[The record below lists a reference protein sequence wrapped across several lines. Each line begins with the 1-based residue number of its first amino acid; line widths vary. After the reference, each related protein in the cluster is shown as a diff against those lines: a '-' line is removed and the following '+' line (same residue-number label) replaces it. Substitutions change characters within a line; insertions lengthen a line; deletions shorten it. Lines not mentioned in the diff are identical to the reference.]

1 MRRKNMNA
9 LFNIKGKIIETR
21 RLILSAFK
29 ESDLDDFFE
38 YASVEGVGEKAGWHH
53 HQSKEKTKEI
63 LDIFIKEDKVFALV
77 DKEKNKV
84 IGSLGVELYGMEKEL
99 SEFNNDQGREIGFV
113 LSKSYWGQ
121 GIMPEA
127 VKAVI
132 DYLFN
137 ELNLDFLTCGY
148 YNFNSQSKRVQEKC
162 GFKPY
167 RSLIMET
174 RMNTKEEGTLNLL
187 LNPKKNIKLIFS
199 HPETLIYDE
208 K

>member
-1 MRRKNMNA
+1 MNA

-21 RLILSAFK
+21 RLILRAFK

-38 YASVEGVGEKAGWHH
+38 YASIEGVGEKAGWHH
-53 HQSKEKTKEI
+53 HQTKEKTKEI

-84 IGSLGVELYGMEKEL
+84 IGSLGVERYGMEKEL
-99 SEFNNDQGREIGFV
+99 SEFNNYQGREIGFV

-132 DYLFN
+132 DYLFG

-199 HPETLIYDE
+199 YPETLIYDE

>member
-1 MRRKNMNA
+1 MNA
-9 LFNIKGKIIETR
+9 LFNTKWKIIETR
-21 RLILSAFK
+21 RLILRAFK

-53 HQSKEKTKEI
+53 HQTKEKTKEI

-84 IGSLGVELYGMEKEL
+84 IGSLGVERYGMEKEL
-99 SEFNNDQGREIGFV
+99 SEFNNYQGREIGFV

-132 DYLFN
+132 DYLFS

-148 YNFNSQSKRVQEKC
+148 YNFNSQSKRVQEKR

-187 LNPKKNIKLIFS
+187 LNPKKDIKLVFS

-208 K
+208 N

>member
-1 MRRKNMNA
+1 MNA

-21 RLILSAFK
+21 RLILRAFK

-38 YASVEGVGEKAGWHH
+38 YASIEGVGEKAGWHH
-53 HQSKEKTKEI
+53 HQTKEKTKEI

-84 IGSLGVELYGMEKEL
+84 IGSLGVERYGMEKEL
-99 SEFNNDQGREIGFV
+99 SEFNNYQGREIGFV

-132 DYLFN
+132 DYLFG

-187 LNPKKNIKLIFS
+187 LNPKKDIKLVFS